1 LGGFGVGGGGIATSS
16 IQKIP
21 NAFTDNAI
29 PKTRT
34 AIVSA
39 PFIVWQVGGDQR
51 IYYLKGS
58 VTEIREIN
66 KCQLVYSVIE
76 N

>member
-1 LGGFGVGGGGIATSS
+1 LDGFGVGGGGISNSS
-16 IQKIP
+16 STYTY
-21 NAFTDNAI
+21 AFTDNAI
-29 PKTRT
+29 PKMRT
-34 AIVSA
+34 ARICA
-39 PFIVWQVGGDQR
+39 PFIVWQVGCDQR

-66 KCQLVYSVIE
+66 KCQLVNSVIE